1 MSNAKYQH
9 VRWVDLVGNGIAKE
23 VLVLS
28 EDTSNGDICF
38 IPVDHLDDI
47 DRARVVSM
55 LRSRDAATL
64 PLWEVMA
71 NTTLKNGQNALLCF
85 HQLVKVRTMAGQ
97 ILPPGKGRGAHNIPQ
112 QTLTETLAEAGVQ
125 IAAEPAKRG
134 PGRPPRAD
142 G

>member
-1 MSNAKYQH
+1 MSTYQH

-28 EDTSNGDICF
+28 EDKGNGDINF
-38 IPVDHLDDI
+38 IPVDHLDEI
-47 DRARVVSM
+47 DRARIVSM
-55 LRSRDAATL
+55 LRSRDAQSL

-85 HQLVKVRTMAGQ
+85 HQLVKTRTVTGQ
-97 ILPPGKGRGAHNIPQ
+97 ILPPGKGRGTSVMQQASLT
-112 QTLTETLAEAGVQ
+112 QTLQEAGVPVGD
-125 IAAEPAKRG
+125 EPAKRG
-134 PGRPPRAD
+134 PGRPPKSE